1 MWIYM
6 QYPGEPER
14 LVRSCVKLASWP
26 WEQEAAIPWST
37 INGTETET
45 WTKAKNTSA
54 TTASPHRFFPIENM
68 KVAIGV
74 YVFVYVVSKNFWD
87 GNICRRKLKP
97 VDHSLQYTY
106 SI

>member
-14 LVRSCVKLASWP
+14 LVRSCVKFASLP

-54 TTASPHRFFPIENM
+54 TASPDRFFLIQNM
-68 KVAIGV
+68 NVAIGV
-74 YVFVYVVSKNFWD
+74 YVFVISKNFWD
-87 GNICRRKLKP
+87 GNI
-97 VDHSLQYTY
+97 YTGVN
-106 SI
+106 

>member
-14 LVRSCVKLASWP
+14 LVRSCVKFASLP

-54 TTASPHRFFPIENM
+54 TASPDRFFLIQNM
-68 KVAIGV
+68 NVAIGV
-74 YVFVYVVSKNFWD
+74 YVFVVSKTFEM
-87 GNICRRKLKP
+87 GIYIRCKLK
-97 VDHSLQYTY
+97 VEN
-106 SI
+106 